1 MTLSLNCNGA
11 SVYDKFK
18 IKNDDFNEVFND
30 SKITEKRNAT
40 NQFATTTAV
49 LIFN

>member
-1 MTLSLNCNGA
+1 MEQVLSIIIFFVKKK
-11 SVYDKFK
+11 SV
-18 IKNDDFNEVFND
+18 FNKVLND

-49 LIFN
+49 TKSAQ